1 MSKATLTTQELRAR
15 ADAFW
20 QERTEQERKL
30 LRIGAIVVGLG
41 LFYGLLI
48 GPALD
53 GRAQLRKNLPVLHQQ
68 AAEMQQLAREA
79 QALKG
84 QTDIAPTPMS
94 RETLNAS
101 LAARSLNPQSL
112 NITGDYA
119 KLVFNGAQYAGIVAW
134 LDVIRTES
142 RINVI
147 DASFTAQDTAGVV
160 NGSLTLRQG
169 GR

>member
-1 MSKATLTTQELRAR
+1 MSKAKLSIQELRAR

-20 QERTEQERKL
+20 LARTEQERKL
-30 LRIGAIVVGLG
+30 LRIGGIVVGLG
-41 LFYGLLI
+41 LFYGLLV

-53 GRAQLRKNLPVLHQQ
+53 GRAQLRKELPLLHQQ
-68 AAEMQQLAREA
+68 AAEMQVMAREA

-84 QTDIAPTPMS
+84 QNDIAPTPMS

-119 KLVFNGAQYAGIVAW
+119 KLQFNGVQYAGVVAW
-134 LDVIRTES
+134 LDAIRTES

-147 DASFTAQDTAGVV
+147 DASFTAQDAPGVV
-160 NGSLTLRQG
+160 NGVLTLRQG